1 MAWTKG
7 QCAAAGAGEHELV
20 DTEARHLE
28 PRDRPGIGPRPGFDF
43 FAPLRVLSHDLRMRC
58 CANWALARMYAPWPS
73 CHRPA
78 IVNSPA
84 IQSSVLYFMVCTSVP

>member
-28 PRDRPGIGPRPGFDF
+28 PRHRPGIGPRPGFDF
-43 FAPLRVLSHDLRMRC
+43 LSAAKGFVPGFAHEMLRELGLG
-58 CANWALARMYAPWPS
+58 
-73 CHRPA
+73 
-78 IVNSPA
+78 VNVGTLPELPQA
-84 IQSSVLYFMVCTSVP
+84 GYRQQAGDPN